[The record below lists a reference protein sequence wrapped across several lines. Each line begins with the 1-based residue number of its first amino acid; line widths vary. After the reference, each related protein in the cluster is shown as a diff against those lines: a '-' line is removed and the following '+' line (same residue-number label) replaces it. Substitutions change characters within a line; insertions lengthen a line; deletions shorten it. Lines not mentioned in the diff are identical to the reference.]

1 LHDEPI
7 LREIIAN
14 KRLVSL
20 LEGIKLPASADHGIK
35 LSADDQRLNGVSTPQ
50 LTHGVQSTT
59 HVTVRGAS
67 GNLIND
73 KKEVLST
80 YVVSIGKDTPL
91 RSRDDERSSDSD
103 VLTTAT
109 AKNTRQVSTVS
120 STKTT
125 TNKNIALWND
135 DDKQEFW
142 SKYKNV
148 TNSVVKSLLDLPLD
162 MGFQPEYEEE
172 FPTVGYSES
181 RIPHILHQI
190 WITKGNDTTIHDP
203 VVPDEFVPSIESF
216 LKFNP
221 DWSYMFWDY
230 ARGRRLIGQTY
241 PSVLSYF
248 DNCREPV
255 TQSDLLRYVAVYEY
269 GGLYAD
275 LDATFLRSL
284 DIVTK
289 KYSCI
294 LVPAPFENTV
304 SFLNWPYHICNG
316 IFFSKPKHPFFKL
329 LLDTIAQKPVKTIST
344 LSLGPAFFTSVYRQ
358 YQNISKNDLFK
369 VNISTETT
377 SPYFYKG
384 RIPTD
389 DINGIYIPN
398 TRYFLDQPHP
408 LIKNNM
414 RNKCKEVQKEKPLVE
429 RLCATYKRR
438 DFIRIPGKYT
448 FIEHAYSFSFDSVNM
463 AKNKTYVQVS
473 DIRSV
478 DNI

>member
-1 LHDEPI
+1 M
-7 LREIIAN
+7 
-14 KRLVSL
+14 
-20 LEGIKLPASADHGIK
+20 KLPVSADHGIE
-35 LSADDQRLNGVSTPQ
+35 LSADDQRLNGERTAQ
-50 LTHGVQSTT
+50 LINSVQSTPY
-59 HVTVRGAS
+59 VTVRGVS

-73 KKEVLST
+73 KKEVLPT
-80 YVVSIGKDTPL
+80 YVVSIGQDTPL
-91 RSRDDERSSDSD
+91 GSTDDERRSDSD
-103 VLTTAT
+103 VPKTTTAT
-109 AKNTRQVSTVS
+109 NAPRVSTM
-120 STKTT
+120 STSKTI
-125 TNKNIALWND
+125 TNKNIASWND

-172 FPTVGYSES
+172 FPTVGVSES

-190 WITKGNDTTIHDP
+190 WITKGNDTAIHDP

-230 ARGRRLIGQTY
+230 ARGRRLIEQTY
-241 PSVLSYF
+241 PNVLSFF

-255 TQSDLLRYVAVYEY
+255 TQSDLLRYVAVYEF

-275 LDATFLRSL
+275 LDETFLRSL

-304 SFLNWPYHICNG
+304 SSFNSFNWPYHICNG

-329 LLDTIAQKPVKTIST
+329 LLDTIAQKPVTTIST
-344 LSLGPAFFTSVYRQ
+344 LSIGPYIFTCVYRQ
-358 YQNISKNDLFK
+358 YQNISKHDLFK

-408 LIKNNM
+408 FVKNIM
-414 RNKCKEVQKEKPLVE
+414 HNKCKEENKEKPLVE
-429 RLCATYKRR
+429 RLCASYKHR
-438 DFIRIPGKYT
+438 DFIRTPGKYT
-448 FIEHAYSFSFDSVNM
+448 FIEHAYSYSFGSVNM

-478 DNI
+478 HNL